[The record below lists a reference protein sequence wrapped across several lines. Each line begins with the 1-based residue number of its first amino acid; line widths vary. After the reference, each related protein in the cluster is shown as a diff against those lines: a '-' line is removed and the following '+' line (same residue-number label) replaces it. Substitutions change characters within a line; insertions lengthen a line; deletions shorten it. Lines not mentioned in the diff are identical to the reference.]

1 MPMPPDYKDKSII
14 DKMVACTPQLPSS
27 PSPKDHWT
35 KSEHKFVCKR
45 NSNLITYLTHSPGNP
60 LLPSFPGAPFSPGGP
75 GRPCLPVGS
84 VSSMHIWEGV
94 SIVRTYVHKYVHQGA
109 KCTHP
114 NQIQHVKHV
123 SMHIC
128 TYIYMHAW
136 THTSNRQTSHLEP
149 HGTPWWYEPQVSVKW
164 VGNAHTNTNVY

>member
-1 MPMPPDYKDKSII
+1 MAMPPDYKGKSII

-27 PSPKDHWT
+27 PSPKDHCS
-35 KSEHKFVCKR
+35 KGEHKFVCKR
-45 NSNLITYLTHSPGNP
+45 NSNLITYLTRSPGNP

-84 VSSMHIWEGV
+84 APSMHIWKGV
-94 SIVRTYVHKYVHQGA
+94 SIVWTYVHTYVHQGV

-123 SMHIC
+123 IAHAHMYVR
-128 TYIYMHAW
+128 TYTCMREH
-136 THTSNRQTSHLEP
+136 THPTDRPLT
-149 HGTPWWYEPQVSVKW
+149 
-164 VGNAHTNTNVY
+164 